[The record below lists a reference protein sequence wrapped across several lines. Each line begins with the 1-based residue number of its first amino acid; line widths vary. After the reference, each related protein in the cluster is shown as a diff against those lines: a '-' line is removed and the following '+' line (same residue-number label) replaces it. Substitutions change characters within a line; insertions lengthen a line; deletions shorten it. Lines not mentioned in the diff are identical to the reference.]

1 MRESAARCRDRQS
14 AGRRAWVGSC
24 LALAG
29 ILLFSGTA
37 FASGGNYVFEGGTP
51 YQQQQVRQA
60 LAASSFNWSIIPG
73 TITINITPDFRTEAV
88 PGEIFLDPDL
98 LNSGVFAWG
107 VVQHEYAHQID
118 FALFDDAD
126 HAALTTEL
134 GASAWCYGDTPEL
147 AHSRY
152 GCERF
157 ASMVAWVY
165 WQSREN
171 CMKPSQLAGSES
183 GAITP
188 AAFRALIT
196 NLLGADASNTPE
208 TGQTSWRSS
217 TAWASV
223 RARGGS
229 GRPRYSM
236 TSWASASA
244 GSSRPVSSQYTEQP
258 SFTASV
264 RSALPLGRRS
274 PFSNRL
280 T

>member
-14 AGRRAWVGSC
+14 TGRQVLVGSC

-37 FASGGNYVFEGGTP
+37 FASGGNYVFNGGTP

-60 LAASSFNWSIIPG
+60 LAASSFNWGIIPG
-73 TITINITPDFRTEAV
+73 TITVNITPDFTSEAA
-88 PGEIFLDPDL
+88 PGEIFLDPNL
-98 LNSGVFAWG
+98 LNSGEFSWG
-107 VVQHEYAHQID
+107 VVQHEYAHQVD
-118 FALFDDAD
+118 FALFDDAN

-134 GASAWCYGDTPEL
+134 GVSAWCYADTPEL
-147 AHSRY
+147 PHSLY

-157 ASMVAWVY
+157 ASLVAWVY
-165 WQSREN
+165 WRSPEN
-171 CMKPSQLAGSES
+171 CMRPSRLAGAES

-196 NLLGADASNTPE
+196 SLLGADATTSE
-208 TGQTSWRSS
+208 SSQTSWRSS

-229 GRPRYSM
+229 GWPRYSI
-236 TSWASASA
+236 TRRASASA
-244 GSSRPVSSQYTEQP
+244 GSSRPVSSQYGEQP
-258 SFTASV
+258 SFAASV